1 MNIQDLT
8 LELGV
13 NVNTNVM
20 QPAPGDLLLIKVDQY
35 LTAEQRDRFEAKL
48 KPMFAAL
55 GCKMIVLEG
64 GADVLLIKKSGAAPE
79 ASTTSAVQA
88 LELVEKTTSQL
99 RGELS
104 TAAS

>member
-13 NVNTNVM
+13 NGNTNVM
-20 QPAPGDLLLIKVDQY
+20 QPALGDLLVIKVDQY

-48 KPMFAAL
+48 KPMFADL

-64 GADVLLIKKSGAAPE
+64 GADVLLIKKATSATERQETADE
-79 ASTTSAVQA
+79 ASGQRCY
-88 LELVEKTTSQL
+88 ELQL
-99 RGELS
+99 VVS
-104 TAAS
+104 

>member
-64 GADVLLIKKSGAAPE
+64 GADVLLIKKA
-79 ASTTSAVQA
+79 TSATERQETA
-88 LELVEKTTSQL
+88 GETSGQRCDELQL
-99 RGELS
+99 VVS
-104 TAAS
+104 

>member
-8 LELGV
+8 LELGM
-13 NVNTNVM
+13 NVSTNVM
-20 QPAPGDLLLIKVDQY
+20 QPAPGDLLVVKVDQF
-35 LTAEQRDRFEAKL
+35 LTESQRELFEAKF
-48 KPMFAAL
+48 KPLFADL
-55 GCKMIVLEG
+55 GCKMVVLEG

-99 RGELS
+99 CGELS